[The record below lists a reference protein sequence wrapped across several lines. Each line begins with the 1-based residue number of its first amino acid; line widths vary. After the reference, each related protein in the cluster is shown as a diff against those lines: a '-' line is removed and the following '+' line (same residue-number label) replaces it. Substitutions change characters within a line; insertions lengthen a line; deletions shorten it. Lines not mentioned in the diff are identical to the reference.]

1 MSRAPAKRFLDIE
14 YALRWAYRDELPK
27 QHAPP
32 RRLGAH
38 TQERVWSPYTF
49 PAGYPEVSPSFRE
62 ATAGG
67 PSGGYADDPWS
78 RDPGFP
84 QALGE
89 PHPDAIVIEAAVKA
103 LEAWKGHGF
112 GPNPAESGLMHGID
126 HMAVDHVQAGMEAV
140 AMMAGI
146 ISVHARAA
154 TRPRW
159 SRKLPEPFPDNG
171 ANGKPKVLIEE
182 TFVEMVDRKGVYYEP
197 VSSFDKGSGPPPGAI
212 TFIKA
217 VPTRRIRAG
226 LYRHGAYCPLL
237 YRPSPAGIV
246 AERAEYA
253 AWRMGLEVLAGE
265 LEGRLS
271 AIAVLTPAAAWRPW
285 CFDRGSAGEGEQHGR
300 VPELF
305 RALRDEPYR
314 RETRE
319 QAAAKRRAAQR
330 RQIEPRTEQT
340 RSMTGRRG
348 SREGG
353 NGTNGA

>member
-1 MSRAPAKRFLDIE
+1 VSKRFVDIE
-14 YALRWAYRDELPK
+14 FALRWAYRDELPK
-27 QHAPP
+27 RHALP
-32 RRLGAH
+32 RRLGTH

-67 PSGGYADDPWS
+67 PSGGYADGWS

-89 PHPDAIVIEAAVKA
+89 PHADAIVIEAAVKA

-112 GPNPAESGLMHGID
+112 GPDPAESGLMHGID
-126 HMAVDHVQAGMEAV
+126 HMDIDHVQAGMEAV
-140 AMMAGI
+140 AAMAGI
-146 ISVHARAA
+146 VAVHARAA

-159 SRKLPEPFPDNG
+159 SRKLPEPLPDNG
-171 ANGKPKVLIEE
+171 QNGKPRVLIDE

-197 VSSFDKGSGPPPGAI
+197 TRDPEPGAI
-212 TFIKA
+212 TFTKA
-217 VPTRRIRAG
+217 VPSPPIRAG
-226 LYRHGAYCPLL
+226 LYRQGAYCPLV
-237 YRPSPAGIV
+237 YRPSPAGVV

-253 AWRMGLEVLAGE
+253 AWRLGLEILAGE

-271 AIAVLTPAAAWRPW
+271 AIAVLPPAAAWRPW

-300 VPELF
+300 PPDLF
-305 RALRDEPYR
+305 KALRDEPYR
-314 RETRE
+314 PETRE

-330 RQIEPRTEQT
+330 RALAPRTEQT
-340 RSMTGRRG
+340 RPVIGRRG
-348 SREGG
+348 AREGG
-353 NGTNGA
+353 NGTDAA

>member
-1 MSRAPAKRFLDIE
+1 LSRAPAKRFVDIE

-27 QHAPP
+27 RHALP
-32 RRLGAH
+32 RRLGTH

-67 PSGGYADDPWS
+67 PSGGYADGWS

-89 PHPDAIVIEAAVKA
+89 PHPDAIAIEAAVKG
-103 LEAWKGHGF
+103 LEAWQGHGF
-112 GPNPAESGLMHGID
+112 GPDPTAAGLMHGID

-140 AMMAGI
+140 AAMAGI

-171 ANGKPKVLIEE
+171 QNGKPKVLIEE

-197 VSSFDKGSGPPPGAI
+197 VSDPPPGAI

-217 VPTRRIRAG
+217 VPSPPIRAG
-226 LYRHGAYCPLL
+226 LYRPGAYCPLI

-253 AWRMGLEVLAGE
+253 AWRMGLEILAGE
-265 LEGRLS
+265 LEGKLG

-300 VPELF
+300 PPKLF
-305 RALRDEPYR
+305 KALRDEPYR

-330 RQIEPRTEQT
+330 RALQPRAEET
-340 RSMTGRRG
+340 RPVTRAPTRR
-348 SREGG
+348 RDD
-353 NGTNGA
+353 GASGA